1 MRSNVTNAADAPP
14 EQTEILRNR
23 IYIDSNTTDSL
34 GFGDFQPQPQSQMP
48 DARTVALPPVP
59 DDVPNDV
66 TNDVTSV
73 THVSQIS
80 EHTTAEE
87 FQASMMQFI
96 GDTGLDY
103 FFQEGDDILKTIAS
117 KAVELQGKEDNLLKQ
132 DKDIQDITKLALY
145 QPVFYCGE
153 FKHRHVTNQ
162 TCSY

>member
-1 MRSNVTNAADAPP
+1 MRSNISDAADVPP
-14 EQTEILRNR
+14 ERTEVLRNR
-23 IYIDSNTTDSL
+23 IFTDSNMTDSL
-34 GFGDFQPQPQSQMP
+34 GFGDAQPQPQSQSQP
-48 DARTVALPPVP
+48 QPQDTLALGKPK
-59 DDVPNDV
+59 D
-66 TNDVTSV
+66 DVTSGP
-73 THVSQIS
+73 HVSNIS

-132 DKDIQDITKLALY
+132 AKDIQDITKLALY

-153 FKHRHVTNQ
+153 FKHKHVTNQ
-162 TCSY
+162 MCSY